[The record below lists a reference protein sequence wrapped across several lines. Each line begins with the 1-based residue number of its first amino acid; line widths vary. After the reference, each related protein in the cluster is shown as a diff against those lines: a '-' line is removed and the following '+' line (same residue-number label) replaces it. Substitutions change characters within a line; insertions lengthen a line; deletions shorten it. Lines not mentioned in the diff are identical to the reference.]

1 MPDARS
7 AAGPPAGAAAFSA
20 IAAPDAAPATSA
32 AAASAS
38 AQAATARAAAALI
51 TRHGETERTRIER
64 GVRQVATFWRAA
76 DGPPDDL
83 RAFLEAE
90 FLPMGPALDAAFAR
104 FEAALERV
112 HGHLLALAR
121 DLRFPIDVET
131 GPLTPL
137 DERLATLDPFAHVD
151 EDLFAT
157 KLAFVGLLNFPLT
170 TLAERRAAGGGW
182 SRREWAEARLA
193 EAFARRVPAEIAQGM
208 TRALVAA
215 DAYINGYDIH
225 AHHLLD
231 AGGGRPFA
239 DGLRLIS
246 HWGLRDEI
254 KARYA
259 DPAGLAA
266 QRLLQR
272 VLERIVAQEIPAC
285 VPGNAAV
292 DWNPL
297 TNEVRPATGSAGSGA
312 ALGEAAGGG
321 AARDGVAGTGDAGDA
336 HGALASRAVAG
347 SSSGPGVPDPAREP
361 DTRYAHWLACFH
373 AARAADPHEPAHPTF
388 LARRFDRDRELAP
401 EEVEALLTAV
411 LEAPVGAKVA
421 ALIAR
426 RIGRPLE
433 PFDIWYAGFKP
444 GAALDEAQLDRTV
457 RALYPR
463 AESFGAAVPALLER
477 LGFAPDRARFV
488 AERLVV
494 DPARGAGHAMPAGM
508 REDRVRLRTRVGAGG
523 MDYKGY
529 NVAMHELGHN
539 VEQIFSLAG
548 IDHTLLAGVPN
559 VAFTE
564 AFAFL
569 FQGKDLA
576 LLGHGD
582 DDAAARGLRALD
594 LFWNVREIAGVAL
607 VDIAAWRWLYE
618 HPEAT
623 AAELREAV
631 TALAQ
636 ATWNRWYA
644 PLFGARDALLLGVY
658 SHAISNP
665 LYLPDYP
672 LGHLVCFQIE
682 EHFRRVAVEPGAFG
696 REVERIT
703 TLGRLTPD
711 AWMRAAVGAPV
722 SAEPL
727 IAAAERAVAA
737 L

>member
-1 MPDARS
+1 MSDLRS
-7 AAGPPAGAAAFSA
+7 AA
-20 IAAPDAAPATSA
+20 D
-32 AAASAS
+32 SAS
-38 AQAATARAAAALI
+38 AALI
-51 TRHGETERTRIER
+51 SRHGDAERARVER
-64 GVRQVATFWRAA
+64 GVRQVLAYWRPA
-76 DGPPDDL
+76 DGSREDL
-83 RAFLEAE
+83 RAFLETE
-90 FLPMGPALDAAFAR
+90 FLPRGPALDAAFAR
-104 FEAALERV
+104 FEAVLERI

-121 DLRFPIDVET
+121 DLRFPIDVDT

-137 DERLATLDPFAHVD
+137 DERLATLDPFAHLD

-157 KLAFVGLLNFPLT
+157 KIAFAGLLNFPLT
-170 TLAERRAAGGGW
+170 TLAERRAAGAGW

-193 EAFARRVPAEIAQGM
+193 ESFARRVPAEVAQRM

-215 DAYINGYDIH
+215 DAYINGYDLH
-225 AHHLLD
+225 ARGLVD
-231 AGGGRPFA
+231 ESGRRPFP
-239 DGLRLIS
+239 DGQRLIS

-259 DPAGLAA
+259 APDGLAA

-272 VLERIVAQEIPAC
+272 ALERIVAQEIPAC

-292 DWNPL
+292 EWNPF
-297 TNEVRPATGSAGSGA
+297 TNEVRAATGAGA
-312 ALGEAAGGG
+312 PAPE
-321 AARDGVAGTGDAGDA
+321 
-336 HGALASRAVAG
+336 
-347 SSSGPGVPDPAREP
+347 PGREP

-401 EEVEALLTAV
+401 EEVEALLVAV
-411 LEAPVGAKVA
+411 LEAPVGARVA
-421 ALIAR
+421 ALIER
-426 RIGRPLE
+426 RLGRPLE

-444 GAALDEAQLDRTV
+444 GAALDETELDRAV

-463 AESFGAAVPALLER
+463 AEDFAAAVPALLER
-477 LGFAPDRARFV
+477 LGFAPGRARFV
-488 AERLVV
+488 AERLTV

-508 REDRVRLRTRVGAGG
+508 REDRVRLRTRVGPGG

-539 VEQIFSLAG
+539 VEQVFSLAG

-576 LLGHGD
+576 LLGHGR
-582 DDAAARGLRALD
+582 DDAEAAGLRALD

-607 VDIAAWRWLYE
+607 VDIATWRWLYG

-631 TALAQ
+631 TALAR

-644 PLFGARDALLLGVY
+644 PLLGHEDALLLAVY
-658 SHAISNP
+658 SHAISHP

-682 EHFRRVAVEPGAFG
+682 DHFRRAAGEPGAFG
-696 REVERIT
+696 REVERMT

-711 AWMRAAVGAPV
+711 AWMRAAVGASV
-722 SAEPL
+722 SAAPL
-727 IAAAERAVAA
+727 LEAAERAVAEREA
-737 L
+737 AEGVAGRR

>member
-1 MPDARS
+1 
-7 AAGPPAGAAAFSA
+7 
-20 IAAPDAAPATSA
+20 
-32 AAASAS
+32 
-38 AQAATARAAAALI
+38 LI
-51 TRHGETERTRIER
+51 SRHGEAERARVEH
-64 GVRQVATFWRAA
+64 GVRQVLAYWRPD
-76 DGPPDDL
+76 DGSPEDL
-83 RAFLEAE
+83 RAFLETE
-90 FLPMGPALDAAFAR
+90 FLPRGPALDAAFAR
-104 FEAALERV
+104 FEAALERI

-121 DLRFPIDVET
+121 DLRFPIDVDT

-137 DERLATLDPFAHVD
+137 DERLATLDPFAHLD

-157 KLAFVGLLNFPLT
+157 KIAFAGLLNFPLT
-170 TLAERRAAGGGW
+170 TLAERRAAGAGW

-193 EAFARRVPAEIAQGM
+193 ESFARRVPAEVAQQM

-215 DAYINGYDIH
+215 DAYINGYDLH
-225 AHHLLD
+225 ARGLVDESGHS
-231 AGGGRPFA
+231 AFP
-239 DGLRLIS
+239 DGQRLIS

-259 DPAGLAA
+259 DPDGLAA

-272 VLERIVAQEIPAC
+272 ALERIVAQEIPVC

-292 DWNPL
+292 EWNPF
-297 TNEVRPATGSAGSGA
+297 TNEVRARASASAPAP
-312 ALGEAAGGG
+312 
-321 AARDGVAGTGDAGDA
+321 
-336 HGALASRAVAG
+336 AS
-347 SSSGPGVPDPAREP
+347 DREP
-361 DTRYAHWLACFH
+361 DTRYAHWLATFR

-411 LEAPVGAKVA
+411 LEAPVGARVA
-421 ALIAR
+421 ALIER
-426 RIGRPLE
+426 RLGRPLE

-444 GAALDEAQLDRTV
+444 GAALDEAELDRAV
-457 RALYPR
+457 RALFPR
-463 AESFGAAVPALLER
+463 AEDFAAAVPALLER
-477 LGFAPDRARFV
+477 LGFAPGRARFV
-488 AERLVV
+488 AERLAV

-508 REDRVRLRTRVGAGG
+508 REDRVRLRTRVGPGG

-539 VEQIFSLAG
+539 VEQVFSMAG

-576 LLGHGD
+576 LLGHGR
-582 DDAAARGLRALD
+582 DDAEAAGLRALD

-607 VDIAAWRWLYE
+607 VDIATWRWLYG

-631 TALAQ
+631 TALAR

-644 PLFGARDALLLGVY
+644 PLLRHADALLLAVY
-658 SHAISNP
+658 SHAISHP

-682 EHFRRVAVEPGAFG
+682 EHFQRAAAEPGAFG
-696 REVERIT
+696 REVERMT

-711 AWMRAAVGAPV
+711 AWMRAAVGAGV
-722 SAEPL
+722 SAAPL
-727 IAAAERAVAA
+727 LQAVERAVAERETA
-737 L
+737 EGMAGTR

>member
-1 MPDARS
+1 MSPISAPSGPFAEAAAAARS
-7 AAGPPAGAAAFSA
+7 AL
-20 IAAPDAAPATSA
+20 APGLGDTDR
-32 AAASAS
+32 
-38 AQAATARAAAALI
+38 ARL
-51 TRHGETERTRIER
+51 ER
-64 GVRQVATFWRAA
+64 GVRQVLAYWREP
-76 DGPPDDL
+76 DGSPDAL
-83 RAFLEAE
+83 RAFVEAE
-90 FLPMGPALDAAFAR
+90 FLPGGPALDAAFAR
-104 FEAALERV
+104 LEAALERV

-121 DLRFPIDVET
+121 DLRFPIDVAT
-131 GPLTPL
+131 GPLTAL
-137 DERLATLDPFAHVD
+137 DERLAALDPFAHLD
-151 EDLFAT
+151 EDLFAG
-157 KLAFVGLLNFPLT
+157 KVAFVGLLNFPLT
-170 TLAERRAAGGGW
+170 SLAERRAEGPAW
-182 SRREWAEARLA
+182 SRRAWAEARLA
-193 EAFARRVPAEIAQGM
+193 EAFSRRVPAEVAQRM

-225 AHHLLD
+225 AHGLLD
-231 AGGGRPFA
+231 AAGRRPFP

-259 DPAGLAA
+259 DPAGLGA

-292 DWNPL
+292 GWNPL
-297 TNEVRPATGSAGSGA
+297 TNEVFPP
-312 ALGEAAGGG
+312 GG
-321 AARDGVAGTGDAGDA
+321 AAAGEA
-336 HGALASRAVAG
+336 
-347 SSSGPGVPDPAREP
+347 PREP

-411 LEAPVGAKVA
+411 LEAPVGARVA

-426 RIGRPLE
+426 RLGRPLE

-444 GAALDEAQLDRTV
+444 GAALDEAALDRAV

-463 AESFGAAVPALLER
+463 ADAFGTAVPALLEQ

-488 AERLVV
+488 AERLAV

-539 VEQIFSLAG
+539 VEQVFSLAG

-569 FQGKDLA
+569 FQGKDLG
-576 LLGHGD
+576 LLGLAG
-582 DDAAARGLRALD
+582 DDAAAGGLRALD

-607 VDIAAWRWLYE
+607 VDIAAWRWMYE

-623 AAELREAV
+623 PADLRDAV
-631 TALAQ
+631 TAIAR

-644 PLFGARDALLLGVY
+644 PLFGSEDALLLAVY
-658 SHAISNP
+658 SHAVSHP

-682 EHFRRVAVEPGAFG
+682 DHFRRAATAPGDFG
-696 REVERIT
+696 REVERMT

-722 SAEPL
+722 SAAPL
-727 IAAAERAVAA
+727 IEAAERAVAG
-737 L
+737 

>member
-1 MPDARS
+1 MSDARS
-7 AAGPPAGAAAFSA
+7 AAGPPAGAAASPA
-20 IAAPDAAPATSA
+20 VAPRDAAPDGAP
-32 AAASAS
+32 AAASAA
-38 AQAATARAAAALI
+38 AQAVAALI
-51 TRHGETERTRIER
+51 ARHGEAEHGRIER
-64 GVRQVATFWRAA
+64 GVRQVLAFWRVT
-76 DGPPDDL
+76 DGSPDDL
-83 RAFLEAE
+83 CAFLEAE
-90 FLPMGPALDAAFAR
+90 FLPRGPALDAAFAR
-104 FEAALERV
+104 FEAALERL

-121 DLRFPIDVET
+121 DLRFPLDVET

-137 DERLATLDPFAHVD
+137 DQRLATLDPFAHVD
-151 EDLFAT
+151 DDLFAT
-157 KLAFVGLLNFPLT
+157 KVAFVGLLNFPLT
-170 TLAERRAAGGGW
+170 TLAERRERGSDW
-182 SRREWAEARLA
+182 SRRQWAETRLA
-193 EAFARRVPAEIAQGM
+193 EVFTRRVPAEIAQRI

-231 AGGGRPFA
+231 AAGRRPFP

-254 KARYA
+254 KARYS
-259 DPAGLAA
+259 DPAGLDA

-285 VPGNAAV
+285 VPGNATV

-297 TNEVRPATGSAGSGA
+297 TNEVFPSG
-312 ALGEAAGGG
+312 GVAAG
-321 AARDGVAGTGDAGDA
+321 
-336 HGALASRAVAG
+336 
-347 SSSGPGVPDPAREP
+347 VPPREP

-373 AARAADPHEPAHPTF
+373 AARAADPHEPAHPSF
-388 LARRFDRDRELAP
+388 LARRFDRDRQLAP
-401 EEVEALLTAV
+401 AEVEALLTTV
-411 LEAPVGAKVA
+411 LEAPVGAQVA

-426 RIGRPLE
+426 RLGRPLE

-444 GAALDEAQLDRTV
+444 GAALDEAELDRAV

-463 AESFGAAVPALLER
+463 ADAFGAAVPALLER
-477 LGFAPDRARFV
+477 LGFAPDRAHFI

-539 VEQIFSLAG
+539 VEQVFSLAG
-548 IDHTLLAGVPN
+548 IDQTLLAGVPN
-559 VAFTE
+559 VSFTE

-576 LLGHGD
+576 LLGHAA
-582 DDAAARGLRALD
+582 DDAAERGLRALD

-607 VDIAAWRWLYE
+607 VDIAVWRWLYA

-631 TALAQ
+631 MAIAR

-644 PLFGARDALLLGVY
+644 PLFGTRDALLLGVY
-658 SHAISNP
+658 SHAISHP

-682 EHFRRVAVEPGAFG
+682 EHFRRVAADPGTFG
-696 REVERIT
+696 REVERMT

-711 AWMRAAVGAPV
+711 AWMQAAVGAPV
-722 SAEPL
+722 SAAPL
-727 IAAAERAVAA
+727 LEAAARAVAE